1 MQHITRRNVVPRSDF
16 PPAARKRHSWRPALA
31 AVAVF
36 GGMLTFGSCG
46 GDDLLIGTNI
56 PPTLIPLTP
65 TPECF
70 PNGRSCTRSQDC
82 CSGVC
87 FTTTKTC
94 Q

>member
-1 MQHITRRNVVPRSDF
+1 MPKSDPPNPRGS
-16 PPAARKRHSWRPALA
+16 RHSWGPALA
-31 AVAVF
+31 VAIVVTTV
-36 GGMLTFGSCG
+36 LTIGSCG

-65 TPECF
+65 TPQCF
-70 PNGRSCTRSQDC
+70 VTGRSCTRSQDC

-87 FTTTKTC
+87 FTGTKTC